1 MKKKRLSDAYTFPG
15 YVPQEKVIGIFGD
28 SRARVVRLE
37 RTGKKLSVAH
47 AELLFLRSMTEG
59 SSGSVTF
66 HAATLE
72 YFLKSRSDGF
82 SAGLAAK

>member
-1 MKKKRLSDAYTFPG
+1 MKKKRLSDTYAFSG
-15 YVPQEKVIGIFGD
+15 YVPREKVIGIFGD

-47 AELLFLRSMTEG
+47 AELLLLRSMTEKT
-59 SSGSVTF
+59 SGSVTF
-66 HAATLE
+66 PAATLE
-72 YFLKSRSDGF
+72 YILKSRSDGF